1 VHILFNLVAMGGT
14 FEVIHNGHKVLFDV
28 AFNLGKRVIVGI
40 TSDDFVKKLY
50 KNHIIRNFERR
61 VKDVEK
67 FLMDKGVIK
76 RAVFVKLND
85 PYGPT
90 VTDPAIE
97 ALVVSEETLKVGLRI
112 NKIRQAKNFS
122 QLVIIVVEMVL
133 AEDDLP
139 ISTTRIL
146 QKVIMPNGKVI

>member
-1 VHILFNLVAMGGT
+1 MFNLVAMGGT